1 MAKQITT
8 FIFNQPGSLARFCT
22 LMKEH
27 DIDLRAMNVGD
38 AEDFGIVRIIA
49 DDADKAIKVL
59 KENDFIVQV
68 RDVLVIEVSDH
79 PGALVELLTILGKA
93 NVNVDYTYALFS
105 RHEGTAGFVLKTDN
119 RREAEK
125 ALSEAGIKVLSDE
138 AL

>member
-8 FIFNQPGSLARFCT
+8 FIFNQPGALARFCT

-38 AEDFGIVRIIA
+38 AEDFGIVRIITA
-49 DDADKAIKVL
+49 DADKAIKVL
-59 KENDFIVQV
+59 KDNDFIVQV

-119 RREAEK
+119 REEAEK
-125 ALSEAGIKVLSDE
+125 ALSEAGIKVLLDE
-138 AL
+138 EL